1 MSKAILV
8 SSAAARVLYEKA
20 RSNEKLVR
28 WVRIAAI
35 VLLAVGALTI
45 WTLGAFRFAQKKAL
59 DTYRGWVEEYKI
71 ERLAV
76 DQANADADPYQRQLD
91 AEAEMLARVLYG
103 VKDNST
109 DDLRTYCW
117 CVFNRVDNALYPDTL
132 AEVIA
137 QPKQWM
143 RYSPE
148 NPVLE
153 DLYQIARAE
162 LDAWHTGTTRPCS
175 AEYIYMTWSPS
186 RIVLRDTWEENS
198 WTDKWRIA
206 K

>member
-109 DDLRTYCW
+109 DDMRTYCW
-117 CVFNRVDNALYPDTL
+117 CVFNRVDNPAFPDSL
-132 AEVIA
+132 DAVIA
-137 QPKQWM
+137 QPQQWM
-143 RYSPE
+143 RYDIAS
-148 NPVLE
+148 PVLE
-153 DLYQIARAE
+153 SLFQIARE
-162 LDAWHTGTTRPCS
+162 QLDAWHTGAHRPVS
-175 AEYIYMTWSPS
+175 DGFVYMSWQSDD
-186 RIVLRDTWEENS
+186 IVLRDTWLEGRNCHY
-198 WTDKWRIA
+198 WRYGQ
-206 K
+206 

>member
-20 RSNEKLVR
+20 RANEKLAR

-35 VLLAVGALTI
+35 VLLAAGALTI

-103 VKDNST
+103 VKDNNT
-109 DDLRTYCW
+109 DDMRTYCW
-117 CVFNRVDNALYPDTL
+117 CVFNRVDNPAFPDSL
-132 AEVIA
+132 DAVIA
-137 QPKQWM
+137 QPQQWM
-143 RYSPE
+143 RYDIAS
-148 NPVLE
+148 PVLE
-153 DLYQIARAE
+153 SLFQIARE
-162 LDAWHTGTTRPCS
+162 QLDAWHTGARRPVFDGFV
-175 AEYIYMTWSPS
+175 YMSWQPDD
-186 RIVLRDTWEENS
+186 IVLRDTWLEGRNCHY
-198 WTDKWRIA
+198 WRYGQ
-206 K
+206 

>member
-35 VLLAVGALTI
+35 VLLAAGALTI
-45 WTLGAFRFAQKKAL
+45 WTLGAFRYAQKQAL

-91 AEAEMLARVLYG
+91 AEAEMLARVL
-103 VKDNST
+103 
-109 DDLRTYCW
+109 
-117 CVFNRVDNALYPDTL
+117 
-132 AEVIA
+132 
-137 QPKQWM
+137 
-143 RYSPE
+143 
-148 NPVLE
+148 
-153 DLYQIARAE
+153 
-162 LDAWHTGTTRPCS
+162 
-175 AEYIYMTWSPS
+175 
-186 RIVLRDTWEENS
+186 
-198 WTDKWRIA
+198 
-206 K
+206 